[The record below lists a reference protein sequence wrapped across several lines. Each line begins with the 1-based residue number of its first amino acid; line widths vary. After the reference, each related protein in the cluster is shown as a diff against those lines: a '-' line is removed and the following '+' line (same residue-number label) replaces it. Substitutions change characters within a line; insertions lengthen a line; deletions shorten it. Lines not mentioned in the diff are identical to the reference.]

1 MRRPRQWEMGSLDKY
16 VGMIFTGV
24 VLLSMA
30 NIVVT
35 LVILH
40 YLMGIGGQYYLLYA
54 LAIVPVVNAVV
65 GLSLRRFGRKRYQRE
80 QALVESINRV
90 AQGDLNVWLNE
101 QDAGSF
107 EMVYQNFNKMV
118 LGLRNQKLVNEN
130 FINDFSHVE
139 NYVDNVHNFLYFSFS
154 EDIMLMI
161 FPLFS
166 CLFHSATPCYFS
178 LSFFVWSPCLITF
191 LAVSICFAK

>member
-1 MRRPRQWEMGSLDKY
+1 MLRSKASRWAAAPYLVWM
-16 VGMIFTGV
+16 
-24 VLLSMA
+24 VLF
-30 NIVVT
+30 IVVP
-35 LVILH
+35 LGILH

-107 EMVYQNFNKMV
+107 DMVYQNFNKMV

-130 FINDFSHVE
+130 FINDFSHE
-139 NYVDNVHNFLYFSFS
+139 LKTPIALIQGYAEGLL
-154 EDIMLMI
+154 EDVYSD
-161 FPLFS
+161 P
-166 CLFHSATPCYFS
+166 
-178 LSFFVWSPCLITF
+178 
-191 LAVSICFAK
+191 